1 MHKRCDC
8 PMCSMDPVEAEIE
21 RRELTAYALAMIAER
36 HGLDDYDARRH
47 LLVHAV
53 NYPRMVQ

>member
-1 MHKRCDC
+1 
-8 PMCSMDPVEAEIE
+8 MDPVEAEIE